1 MLKRLSYQEQLE
13 QIAQNFEPIIR
24 KAFLEAIETIRS
36 DTVIEDII
44 DRLENGDIAGAVNAI
59 PVDTVAFNPI
69 AEAIKQTFNAG
80 GIAAIS
86 VLPRLKSPSGHK
98 VVVRFDARNPRAEQW
113 LSQHSSNL
121 ITEIVRDQK
130 QAVRKVLTTGMIYGR
145 NPCSVALDIVGR
157 VEKVTGRRT
166 GGILG
171 LTSNQSSFVEN
182 ARQELISGQIEGYR
196 AYLGRKLRDK
206 RFDRTV
212 LKAIDRGEPL
222 TTSTVTKMINRYE
235 ARLLKLRGDTIART
249 EALESLNASQQEAME
264 QTLEKTIYTD
274 QDVEREWRATLDNR
288 VRDSHAAMNR
298 QKVKGMQTPFVT
310 PNGYKMRYPHD
321 RSLGAPA
328 SETINCRCV
337 QLVRL
342 NYMKNLEKADD
353 WAL

>member
-1 MLKRLSYQEQLE
+1 MLKRLNHQEQLE

-44 DRLENGDIAGAVNAI
+44 NRLENGDIAGAVNAI

-130 QAVRKVLTTGMIYGR
+130 QAVRKALTTGMTYGR
-145 NPCSVALDIVGR
+145 NPRSVALDIVGR
-157 VEKVTGRRT
+157 VEKITGRRT

-274 QDVEREWRATLDNR
+274 QDIEREWRATLDNR

-298 QKVKGMQTPFVT
+298 QKVKGLQTPFVT
-310 PNGYKMRYPHD
+310 PDGYKMRYPHD

-342 NYMKNLEKADD
+342 NYSNSHLAKRQLP
-353 WAL
+353 L